1 MSIIKSTFVQQLLG
15 FIAGINKH
23 YGGATLQL
31 DGKSVTSASL
41 VTLFQ
46 ACVDAEAVVKQ
57 ADAQRTAAVATATA
71 AMQQAS
77 PSAKAFK
84 AMVLAASGDDTVTL
98 ADFALKPRRVGV
110 VSSEVKADA
119 AKKGAATRK
128 ALGTKGSKQKK
139 EAKKALAAAAQPVP
153 GAQGA
158 TATPAP
164 APVAATPVAATP
176 VAATPVAAPATEVAT
191 QKQ

>member
-1 MSIIKSTFVQQLLG
+1 MAIPKSTFVQQLLG

-41 VTLFQ
+41 VALFQ
-46 ACVDAEAVVKQ
+46 ACADAEEASKQ
-57 ADAQRTAAVATATA
+57 ADAQRMAAVAKATA
-71 AMQQAS
+71 AKQQAS
-77 PSAKAFK
+77 PPAKAFK

-98 ADFALKPRRVGV
+98 ADFALKPRKVGV

-119 AKKGAATRK
+119 AKKAAATRK

-139 EAKKALAAAAQPVP
+139 EAKKALAAQPV
-153 GAQGA
+153 QGA

-164 APVAATPVAATP
+164 APVVS
-176 VAATPVAAPATEVAT
+176 TPVAAPAPT
-191 QKQ
+191 KQ